1 MRPLPSIV
9 IPVKN
14 ESMNVEELYFRI
26 RRALDRDYSEWSILF
41 VDDASTDDTFR
52 IIRGL
57 CRRDERVRSI
67 RLAGSVGQ
75 ERAILTGIKHCPES
89 ALIVM
94 DGDLQDPPEL
104 LPDMIR
110 LWRQGYDTVL
120 TRRASRRGEG
130 LLKRLTARLFY
141 GLIRVTGG
149 EYAEGNFF
157 MVSEGAVKEMKEIV
171 DPYPLLRLRVP
182 GLGSNITTLTY
193 DRQARHEGR
202 SKYNFSKMWS
212 LAMDGI
218 TASTRLPLGIG
229 YGLCMACLALAAAA
243 LLAGLLAP
251 GLESTG
257 RILLFCAAAVFMV
270 VSGLCLFFSLL
281 GEHLVRVSTLLRS
294 PPPVVVEETIN
305 LEREPASI
313 PARIG

>member
-1 MRPLPSIV
+1 MQPLVHIV

-26 RRALDRDYSEWSILF
+26 RRALDRDFGEWGILF

-57 CRRDERVRSI
+57 CRQDDRVRSI
-67 RLAGSVGQ
+67 RLAASVGQ
-75 ERAILTGIKHCPES
+75 ERAVLTGIKHCHES

-130 LLKRLTARLFY
+130 LVKRITARLFY
-141 GLIRVTGG
+141 GLIRAMGG
-149 EYAEGNFF
+149 ESAEGNFF
-157 MVSEGAVKEMKEIV
+157 LVGQGAVKSIREIV

-182 GLGSNITTLTY
+182 GLGSRITTLRY

-202 SKYNFSKMWS
+202 SKYNFSRMWS

-229 YGLCMACLALAAAA
+229 YGLVLACFLLAAAA
-243 LLAGLLAP
+243 VLAGLLAP

-257 RILLFCAAAVFMV
+257 RILLFGAAAIFMV
-270 VSGLCLFFSLL
+270 LSGLCLFFSLL
-281 GEHLVRVSTLLRS
+281 GEHLVRLSTLLRS

-305 LEREPASI
+305 LEREPAAI
-313 PARIG
+313 PKSG

>member
-1 MRPLPSIV
+1 MDTPVSIV
-9 IPVKN
+9 IPVRN

-26 RRALDRDYSEWSILF
+26 RRALDREFSDWSILF

-57 CRRDERVRSI
+57 CRQDERIRSI

-75 ERAILTGIKHCPES
+75 ERAVLTGIRHCPDS

-104 LPDMIR
+104 LPRMIR
-110 LWRQGYDTVL
+110 LWKEGYDTVL
-120 TRRASRRGEG
+120 TRRRSRRGEG
-130 LLKRLTARLFY
+130 FFKRLTARLFY
-141 GLIRVTGG
+141 GLIRATGG
-149 EYAEGNFF
+149 DSAEGNFY
-157 MVSEGAVKEMKEIV
+157 MVGEKAVKNMKEIV

-182 GLGSNITTLTY
+182 GLGSRVTTLRY

-202 SKYNFSKMWS
+202 SKYNYSKMWS

-218 TASTRLPLGIG
+218 TASTRLPLGFG
-229 YGLCMACLALAAAA
+229 YVLCAACLALAAAA
-243 LLAGLLAP
+243 LAAGLMAP

-257 RILLFCAAAVFMV
+257 RILLFCSAGILAVL
-270 VSGLCLFFSLL
+270 SGLCLFFSLL
-281 GEHLVRVSTLLRS
+281 GEHLVRLSTLLRS
-294 PPPVVVEETIN
+294 PPPVVVEETVN
-305 LEREPASI
+305 LDRQPASLT
-313 PARIG
+313 G

>member
-1 MRPLPSIV
+1 MQPLLHIV

-26 RRALDRDYSEWSILF
+26 RRALERDFGEWSILF

-57 CRRDERVRSI
+57 CRQDDRIRSI
-67 RLAGSVGQ
+67 RLAESVGQ
-75 ERAILTGIKHCPES
+75 ERAVLTGIKHCPES

-110 LWRQGYDTVL
+110 LWKRGYDTVL

-130 LLKRLTARLFY
+130 LVKRITARLFY
-141 GLIRVTGG
+141 GLIRAMGG
-149 EYAEGNFF
+149 ESAEGNFF
-157 MVSEGAVKEMKEIV
+157 LVGERAMKSIREIV
-171 DPYPLLRLRVP
+171 DPFPLLRLRVP
-182 GLGSNITTLTY
+182 GLGSRITTLRY

-202 SKYNFSKMWS
+202 SKYNFSRMWS

-229 YGLCMACLALAAAA
+229 YGLVLACFLLAAAA
-243 LLAGLLAP
+243 MLAGLLAP

-257 RILLFCAAAVFMV
+257 RIVLFGAAAFFMV
-270 VSGLCLFFSLL
+270 LSALCLFFSLL
-281 GEHLVRVSTLLRS
+281 GEHLVRLSTLVRS

-305 LEREPASI
+305 LEREPAAI
-313 PARIG
+313 PKSG